1 MRTTRTTRRIKMK
14 KISDSEWAA
23 VNKVILS
30 IFQHFSQETFD
41 AQGNPIRYP
50 AAYLQAA
57 WPGLVDKICGPGAA
71 IVNFPLKA
79 FFKNAEVQRD
89 GKKTYY
95 TLTFDVAGYLTSRGY
110 VPSIVGYTINL
121 LGNPGEGGFCGM
133 LDLRGVNHD
142 GAPLGTGNSNHAIL
156 DKNKSLSSS
165 RQTSI
170 SSMFARAAMP
180 PAPPAL
186 PMPVALVSVVSVV
199 PAEPT
204 DSSASGSSKHSD
216 LGGSDLSS
224 PITSPSIDRSS
235 PPSSSLPSTELTLE
249 QLERIKTNREAA
261 LKRRREYEEQEQE
274 QEQIENLERRDDK
287 YNKYRRVALP
297 AIPDSEISLSKSL
310 SSSSSGAVAQ
320 LLRQAGGSSEHDER
334 ISRQERDDDDD
345 DYDDKAETQPV
356 VVVYQQPSP
365 QKPSSQIVPL
375 SPSRANQMLRI
386 SSDQTKK
393 TAASSFFG
401 GPPAGKENRPC
412 DTRGK
417 GTNSQAPDFVTA
429 NEFLQLLRGQGK

>member
-1 MRTTRTTRRIKMK
+1 MK

-186 PMPVALVSVVSVV
+186 PMPVALAPIS
-199 PAEPT
+199 
-204 DSSASGSSKHSD
+204 SSASGSSKHSD
-216 LGGSDLSS
+216 LERSDLSPPIPS
-224 PITSPSIDRSS
+224 PIDRS
-235 PPSSSLPSTELTLE
+235 PTPSSGLSSTELTLE
-249 QLERIKTNREAA
+249 QRARIEENRQAA
-261 LKRRREYEEQEQE
+261 LKRRRECEERAK
-274 QEQIENLERRDDK
+274 NLSRSDDK
-287 YNKYRRVALP
+287 HRRVDLP
-297 AIPDSEISLSKSL
+297 VTPDSELSLSESL

-320 LLRQAGGSSEHDER
+320 LLRQAEGSGEYDER
-334 ISRQERDDDDD
+334 IGRQERDDDDD
-345 DYDDKAETQPV
+345 YDDDAYAPTQPV
-356 VVVYQQPSP
+356 IVRQPSP
-365 QKPSSQIVPL
+365 QKPVPL

-401 GPPAGKENRPC
+401 GPPAGKENHPC

-417 GTNSQAPDFVTA
+417 GTNPQAPDFVTA